1 MRLPCK
7 HLIRVRLPA
16 AALPMKGIV
25 MTLEEAIA
33 YIKILENKI
42 NELESKLHDG
52 SYLTAVIDKHR
63 NRNGL
68 PPLG

>member
-1 MRLPCK
+1 
-7 HLIRVRLPA
+7 
-16 AALPMKGIV
+16 MKEIV

-33 YIKILENKI
+33 HIQILENKI

-52 SYLTAVIDKHR
+52 SYLTVVINKHR
-63 NRNGL
+63 SRSGL